1 MNGLATAVVRVLGA
15 GLPRESVE
23 ARIGEA
29 DELARACERA
39 SGRPVPAFARWRVA
53 AENVVLDQCGRL
65 RRPVRRRA
73 EPPAPG

>member
-1 MNGLATAVVRVLGA
+1 MDILATAVLRVLGA
-15 GLPRESVE
+15 GLPRELVE

-29 DELARACERA
+29 GELAQACERA
-39 SGRPVPAFARWRVA
+39 SGRPVPAVAVWRVA
-53 AENVVLDQCGRL
+53 AENVVFDQCRRL